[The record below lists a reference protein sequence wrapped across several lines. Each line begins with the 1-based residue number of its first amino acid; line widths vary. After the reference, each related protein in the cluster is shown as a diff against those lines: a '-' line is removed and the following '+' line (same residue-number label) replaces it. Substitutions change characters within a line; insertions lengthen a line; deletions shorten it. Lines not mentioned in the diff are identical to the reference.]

1 MQNDNKPNQNE
12 VDELTKLLA
21 AAQSNEQPTA
31 EQISKVSRIYTSL
44 VFFMGIF
51 VAVLL
56 GIIVSGKCGWMFG
69 GFWSL
74 AMYLNITVT
83 TLSNVFLG
91 RDIDGI
97 RDAGWKSVF
106 GFIAAVC
113 LAIAFSI

>member
-1 MQNDNKPNQNE
+1 MENDNKPNQNE
-12 VDELTKLLA
+12 LDELTKMLSA
-21 AAQSNEQPTA
+21 EQNNQPTTD
-31 EQISKVSRIYTSL
+31 QINRISRIYTSL

-56 GIIVSGKCGWMFG
+56 GVVVSGKCGWMFG

-91 RDIDGI
+91 RDIDGT

-106 GFIAAVC
+106 GFITAVC

>member
-1 MQNDNKPNQNE
+1 MENDNKPNQNE
-12 VDELTKLLA
+12 LDELTKMLSA
-21 AAQSNEQPTA
+21 EQSNQPTT
-31 EQISKVSRIYTSL
+31 EQINRISRIYTSL

-56 GIIVSGKCGWMFG
+56 GVIVSGKCGWMFG

-74 AMYLNITVT
+74 AMYLNITIT

-91 RDIDGI
+91 RDIDGA

-106 GFIAAVC
+106 GFITAVC